1 MTKKAVEVAK
11 RARELV
17 EALRDEGFSEDDIAL
32 GLTIATQIA
41 PITKALEDSPKARRI
56 LDRVMPL
63 VREGVGLA
71 REISAM
77 TRKGR

>member
-1 MTKKAVEVAK
+1 MRKITKFDKNDWVKWKPITV
-11 RARELV
+11 
-17 EALRDEGFSEDDIAL
+17 
-32 GLTIATQIA
+32 TIATQIA